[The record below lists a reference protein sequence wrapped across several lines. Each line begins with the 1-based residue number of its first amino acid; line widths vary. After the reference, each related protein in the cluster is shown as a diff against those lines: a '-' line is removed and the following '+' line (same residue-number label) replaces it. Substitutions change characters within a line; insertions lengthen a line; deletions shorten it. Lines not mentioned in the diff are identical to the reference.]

1 MLYMSKHKP
10 VATVRTGRH
19 LFTHTHFGSEMN
31 VKIIM
36 TSKKSFG
43 KKVENSIVC
52 IKQLF
57 CTGGMEPL
65 YYRNYMERY

>member
-43 KKVENSIVC
+43 KKVENSIVPMYKTV
-52 IKQLF
+52 I
-57 CTGGMEPL
+57 L
-65 YYRNYMERY
+65 YRRYGTVIL